1 MLQRKVIIIS
11 CTISLLVSVLCT
23 GIFIFYWN
31 TQNSKDYENIFSQA
45 KKKFCYVI
53 NDLNKL
59 HYLLEIVEGNYES
72 GNQQLIADYQNIAN
86 KMNFQL
92 SILKIIS
99 ITNPKKIM
107 AKHNSKPYQM
117 LLDKQNG
124 MILSLCHGFCVS
136 ISMVEAR
143 SFLDNFL
150 PNFLIYSIMINNLN
164 IIENKR
170 HAAISS
176 VQSDYHTVGNFEV
189 SVKMYIESYYLEKQI
204 RQILTNGAL
213 LFVTVFFLTNLFV
226 LFLFLA
232 VKKFFYNSSL
242 KLMQE
247 TQVLKEQLVT
257 YKKLELLR
265 QHKQEIDNRLMKM
278 IKNKLKRDTINI
290 INTTNNLNETLT
302 VNIKQLLT
310 ECIEYFALDS
320 EIKGISIKVENEVME
335 SEHLNIDIGEEILR
349 QLIFSLTWNLL
360 SILPKGSHLKIKVKQ
375 DKEQFKI
382 KMTGSGFNLSRE
394 QFENYSF
401 QHYSKANNQWL
412 LSIKDTIKLFE
423 DNGFSYEYIQGKRVG
438 NKLKLIKSLK
448 KEKFYNDSNVWDI
461 TPHLTKGKT

>member
-1 MLQRKVIIIS
+1 
-11 CTISLLVSVLCT
+11 
-23 GIFIFYWN
+23 
-31 TQNSKDYENIFSQA
+31 
-45 KKKFCYVI
+45 
-53 NDLNKL
+53 
-59 HYLLEIVEGNYES
+59 
-72 GNQQLIADYQNIAN
+72 
-86 KMNFQL
+86 
-92 SILKIIS
+92 
-99 ITNPKKIM
+99 M
-107 AKHNSKPYQM
+107 AKHNSKSYQM

-124 MILSLCHGFCVS
+124 MILSLCHGFCIS

-150 PNFLIYSIMINNLN
+150 PNFLIYSVMINNLN
-164 IIENKR
+164 IIENNR

-176 VQSDYHTVGNFEV
+176 VQSDYHTIGNFEV
-189 SVKMYIESYYLEKQI
+189 SVKMYIENSYLEKQI
-204 RQILTNGAL
+204 RQIFTNGAL
-213 LFVTVFFLTNLFV
+213 LFVTVFFFINLFV
-226 LFLFLA
+226 LLLFLG
-232 VKKFFYNSSL
+232 VKKFFYNSSF

-247 TQVLKEQLVT
+247 NQVLKEQLVT
-257 YKKLELLR
+257 YEKLELLR
-265 QHKQEIDNRLMKM
+265 RHKQEIDNRLIKM
-278 IKNKLKRDTINI
+278 IKNKLKRDAINV
-290 INTTNNLNETLT
+290 INTTNNLNETFT

-335 SEHLNIDIGEEILR
+335 AERLNIDIGEEILR

-360 SILPKGSHLKIKVKQ
+360 SILPQGSHLKIKVKQ
-375 DKEQFKI
+375 GKEQFTI

-423 DNGFSYEYIQGKRVG
+423 DNDFSYEYIQDKRVG

>member
-11 CTISLLVSVLCT
+11 CSISLLVSVLCA

-31 TQNSKDYENIFSQA
+31 TQNSKDYENVFSQA

-72 GNQQLIADYQNIAN
+72 GNQQLITDYQIIAN

-107 AKHNSKPYQM
+107 AKHNSKSYQM

-124 MILSLCHGFCVS
+124 MILSLCHGFCIS

-150 PNFLIYSIMINNLN
+150 PNFLIYSVMINNLN
-164 IIENKR
+164 IIENNR

-176 VQSDYHTVGNFEV
+176 VQSDYHTIGNFEV
-189 SVKMYIESYYLEKQI
+189 SVKMYIENSYLEKQI
-204 RQILTNGAL
+204 RQIFTNGAL
-213 LFVTVFFLTNLFV
+213 LFVTVFFFINLFV
-226 LFLFLA
+226 LLLFLG
-232 VKKFFYNSSL
+232 VKKFFYNSSF

-247 TQVLKEQLVT
+247 NQVLKEQLVT
-257 YKKLELLR
+257 YEKLELLR
-265 QHKQEIDNRLMKM
+265 RHKQEIDNRLMKM
-278 IKNKLKRDTINI
+278 IKNKLKRDAINV
-290 INTTNNLNETLT
+290 INTTNNLNETFT

-335 SEHLNIDIGEEILR
+335 AERLNIDIGEEILR

-360 SILPKGSHLKIKVKQ
+360 SILPQGSHLKIKVKQ
-375 DKEQFKI
+375 GKEQFTI

-412 LSIKDTIKLFE
+412 LSIKDTIRLFE

>member
-1 MLQRKVIIIS
+1 
-11 CTISLLVSVLCT
+11 
-23 GIFIFYWN
+23 
-31 TQNSKDYENIFSQA
+31 
-45 KKKFCYVI
+45 
-53 NDLNKL
+53 
-59 HYLLEIVEGNYES
+59 
-72 GNQQLIADYQNIAN
+72 
-86 KMNFQL
+86 
-92 SILKIIS
+92 
-99 ITNPKKIM
+99 
-107 AKHNSKPYQM
+107 
-117 LLDKQNG
+117 
-124 MILSLCHGFCVS
+124 
-136 ISMVEAR
+136 
-143 SFLDNFL
+143 
-150 PNFLIYSIMINNLN
+150 
-164 IIENKR
+164 
-170 HAAISS
+170 
-176 VQSDYHTVGNFEV
+176 
-189 SVKMYIESYYLEKQI
+189 
-204 RQILTNGAL
+204 
-213 LFVTVFFLTNLFV
+213 
-226 LFLFLA
+226 
-232 VKKFFYNSSL
+232 
-242 KLMQE
+242 MQE

-335 SEHLNIDIGEEILR
+335 AERLNIDIGEEILR